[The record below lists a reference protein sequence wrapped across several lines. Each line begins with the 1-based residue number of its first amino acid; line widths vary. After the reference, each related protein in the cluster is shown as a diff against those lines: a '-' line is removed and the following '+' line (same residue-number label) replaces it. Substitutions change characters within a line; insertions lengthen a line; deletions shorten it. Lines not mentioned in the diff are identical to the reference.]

1 MKGEILATG
10 DEIRS
15 GALIDSNSA
24 YIAER
29 LEREGVEV
37 VRHHCVGD
45 DLGSLT
51 DVFQEIA
58 RRADIALVTG
68 GLGPTSDDRTTEAAA
83 RAAGVGLV
91 LNADALTA
99 IEMFFKR
106 LGRTLTPSNRK
117 QAFFPDGSEI
127 LPNPIGTAPGFKI
140 QIETCTFFCL
150 PGVPVEMRKM
160 LASEVIPRLLS
171 LSGGHRQISMVRT
184 LSTFGATESMVGE
197 QLSDIIADFP
207 DIQIGYRAK
216 FPEIQVRLYIRGD
229 DAAEMVNHL
238 DTVAHRV
245 TGRLGDRVFSSDNR
259 SMAAT
264 VGDLL
269 ADGKATL
276 AVAESC
282 TGGLISHWLTN
293 TAGSSRY
300 FLFSGVTYAN
310 AAKMDVLGVSETTLA
325 SHGAV
330 SPETVREMAAG
341 ARRVAHATYAIATSG
356 IAGPDG
362 GSDEKPVGTVC
373 VGLAGPDGVT
383 SRQFYFPYGNR
394 RAKKK
399 LFAMAAL
406 DTLRRHILGM
416 EALDVGMKK
425 ITSP

>member
-1 MKGEILATG
+1 MKAEILATG

-29 LEREGVEV
+29 LEREGLEV
-37 VRHHCVGD
+37 TRHHCVGD

-51 DVFQEIA
+51 DVFREIA
-58 RRADIALVTG
+58 QRADIAVVTG

-83 RAAGVGLV
+83 RAAGVGQV
-91 LNADALTA
+91 LNADALAT
-99 IEMFFKR
+99 IEVFFKR
-106 LGRTLTPSNRK
+106 LGRALTPSNRK

-140 QIETCTFFCL
+140 RIEKCTFFCL

-160 LASEVIPRLLS
+160 LTNEAIPRLLS
-171 LSGGHRQISMVRT
+171 LTGDHRQISMVRT

-197 QLSDIIADFP
+197 RLSGVIVDFP
-207 DIQIGYRAK
+207 DISVGYRAK

-229 DAAEMVNHL
+229 DEAEMIRHL
-238 DTVAHRV
+238 DVVAQRV
-245 TGRLGDRVFSSDNR
+245 AERLGDKIFSSDGR
-259 SMAAT
+259 SMAAV

-269 ADGKATL
+269 IGRNATI

-310 AAKMDVLGVSETTLA
+310 DAKMDILGVSAATLT

-330 SPETVREMAAG
+330 SLETVREMAAG
-341 ARRVAHATYAIATSG
+341 ARKISHATYAIATSG
-356 IAGPDG
+356 VAGPDG
-362 GSDEKPVGTVC
+362 GTDEKPVGTVC

-383 SRQFYFPYGNR
+383 SRRFYFPFGNR
-394 RAKKK
+394 LAKKK

-406 DTLRRHILGM
+406 DTLRRHISEMG
-416 EALDVGMKK
+416 ELDGVVINIAG
-425 ITSP
+425 

>member
-216 FPEIQVRLYIRGD
+216 FPEIQVRLYIRG
-229 DAAEMVNHL
+229 MMQL
-238 DTVAHRV
+238 KWSTILTPFP
-245 TGRLGDRVFSSDNR
+245 TGSPG
-259 SMAAT
+259 AW
-264 VGDLL
+264 
-269 ADGKATL
+269 
-276 AVAESC
+276 E
-282 TGGLISHWLTN
+282 TGSF
-293 TAGSSRY
+293 RP
-300 FLFSGVTYAN
+300 
-310 AAKMDVLGVSETTLA
+310 TTGPWRQRWA
-325 SHGAV
+325 ICW
-330 SPETVREMAAG
+330 PT
-341 ARRVAHATYAIATSG
+341 ARRPLPWPKVV
-356 IAGPDG
+356 P
-362 GSDEKPVGTVC
+362 
-373 VGLAGPDGVT
+373 
-383 SRQFYFPYGNR
+383 
-394 RAKKK
+394 
-399 LFAMAAL
+399 AA
-406 DTLRRHILGM
+406 
-416 EALDVGMKK
+416 
-425 ITSP
+425 